1 MVEAEL
7 SIEPLSVA
15 IREWV
20 AALPKDL
27 VSLAEQDDNYERVFR
42 LQPTNLRSSAVELRL
57 GKHDGKL
64 DVSVGRAL
72 QFDDL
77 EANAE
82 TVRAVLQAARHGL
95 IEETIITVRGR
106 LARSRGSMRLGE
118 SIWYSNRAKLPY
130 LLLALLGWA
139 KPEPIRYEP
148 F

>member
-1 MVEAEL
+1 
-7 SIEPLSVA
+7 
-15 IREWV
+15 
-20 AALPKDL
+20 
-27 VSLAEQDDNYERVFR
+27 
-42 LQPTNLRSSAVELRL
+42 VELRL